1 MGNYVIIEKLGRIGY
16 VIMNRPEKRNAL
28 NGDMVKGLIEAFDQI
43 EKDSEVKVVVLKGEG
58 KVFCSGADLEDI
70 KKMQVNSFEEN
81 LSDSEHLKSL
91 FYKIYTFPKVVIAQ
105 VHGHAIAGGCGL
117 VSVCDFSFVVPSA
130 FMGYSEVR
138 IGFVPAMVL
147 VFLLRKIGEG
157 AAKSLLLGGELV
169 PGEKARKLG
178 LVNDVFEA
186 EELEEKV
193 KEFAEGL
200 VKQNAGQSLALT
212 KEMIAKVQE
221 MGLEE
226 ALDYAAQMN
235 AKARENEDCKRGI
248 AAFLEKKSIE
258 W

>member
-1 MGNYVIIEKLGRIGY
+1 
-16 VIMNRPEKRNAL
+16 MNRPEKRNAL
-28 NGDMVKGLIEAFDQI
+28 NGEMVDGLLTALDLVERD
-43 EKDSEVKVVVLKGEG
+43 EEVRAVILKGEG

-70 KKMQVNSFEEN
+70 KKMEANGFEEN
-81 LSDSEHLKSL
+81 LADSRHLKTL

-105 VHGHAIAGGCGL
+105 VHGHAVAGGCGL
-117 VSVCDFSFVVPSA
+117 VAVCDFSFVVPSA
-130 FMGYSEVR
+130 FMGYTEVR

-169 PGEKARKLG
+169 AGEKAKELG
-178 LVNDVFEA
+178 LVNDVFET
-186 EELEEKV
+186 EELEGKV
-193 KEFAEGL
+193 KAFAEGL
-200 VKQNAGQSLALT
+200 VKQNSGQSLALT

-221 MGLEE
+221 MDLEE
-226 ALDYAAQMN
+226 ALDYAAHMN
-235 AKARENEDCKRGI
+235 AKARGNEDCKRGI

>member
-1 MGNYVIIEKLGRIGY
+1 MGNHVVIEKQGRIAY

-28 NGDMVKGLIEAFDQI
+28 NGEMVGRLIAAFDAL
-43 EKDSEVKVVVLKGEG
+43 EKDAEVRVVILKGEG
-58 KVFCSGADLEDI
+58 KVFCAGADLEDI
-70 KKMQVNSFEEN
+70 KNMQLNNFEEN
-81 LSDSEHLKSL
+81 LADSRHLKEL

-117 VSVCDFSFVVPSA
+117 VSVCDFSFVVPAA
-130 FMGYSEVR
+130 FMGYTEVR

-169 PGEKARKLG
+169 SGEKAKALG
-178 LVNDVFEA
+178 LVNEVYDA
-186 EELEEKV
+186 GELEEKV
-193 KEFAEGL
+193 RGFAEGL
-200 VKQNAGQSLALT
+200 LKQNSGQSLALT

-221 MGLEE
+221 MGLED
-226 ALDYAAQMN
+226 ALDYAAHMN
-235 AKARENEDCKRGI
+235 AQARGTEDCKKGI
-248 AAFLEKKSIE
+248 AAFLEKKTIE